1 MTIAFVFDARSWEDP
16 RARWTIGSLAPLLD
30 APWRETLVGSE
41 LPDERVT
48 VFVGDPASAPA
59 DAAVTIPLREWP
71 QLRAASLE
79 RAAVDGA
86 PFAAPCGR
94 LTNGGRE
101 EGLPEEWLPSLWHV
115 LAREEERED
124 ALRDQWGCYSGS
136 FTRLAKIGLLD
147 VPWGN
152 LAAAALRRRLEA
164 WCGRNERTLPG
175 EPRWKGGAPFAV
187 ALSHDVD
194 DVRLRSLKQSIR
206 LLILARSAGSYAARG
221 GLTALGQA
229 LGARL
234 WSGSDPYSCFEDWR
248 DAELSRGFRSTFFV
262 FARPHAAHEYDALYS
277 LEDRVNYD
285 GGFPRVEEMFRSL
298 AARGFEI
305 GLHGSYESWTSEF
318 MLERQRAKLTERL
331 GAPVRSTRQHF
342 LRLDLQRT
350 WDAQEHAGFTTDATL
365 GYNEAVGFRAGIAA
379 PFHPWDDA
387 RNRGRALL
395 ELPLTL
401 MDGALFRG
409 LALSEAE
416 ARATTLAH
424 LETVERSCGLA
435 GLLWHPN
442 VVSDRM
448 YPGWWRCFLAAAD
461 HCVARGAWVTSVGE
475 IAEWWSDRSRRL
487 SGGTDG
493 WR

>member
-1 MTIAFVFDARSWEDP
+1 MTIAFVFDARCWEDP
-16 RARWTIGSLAPLLD
+16 RARWTIACLAPLLD
-30 APWRETLVGSE
+30 APWREALVGSD
-41 LPDERVT
+41 LPDERAV

-59 DAAVTIPLREWP
+59 GTAATIPLREWP
-71 QLRAASLE
+71 ELHAASLE
-79 RAAVDGA
+79 RVTLDHA
-86 PFAAPCGR
+86 PFAAPCGTLTGGTDSR
-94 LTNGGRE
+94 L
-101 EGLPEEWLPSLWHV
+101 PDEWLPSLRHA

-124 ALRDQWGCYSGS
+124 ALRDEWSCYSGR

-147 VPWGN
+147 VPWVN
-152 LAAAALRRRLEA
+152 LAASGLRARLDA
-164 WCGRNERTLPG
+164 WCARHGRTLPR

-206 LLILARSAGSYAARG
+206 LLILARSTGSYAARG
-221 GLTALGQA
+221 GLTALGRT

-234 WSGSDPYSCFEDWR
+234 GSGSDPYACFEQWR
-248 DAELSRGFRSTFFV
+248 DEELSRGFRSTFFV
-262 FARPHAAHEYDALYS
+262 FSRPHTAHEYDALYA
-277 LEDRVNYD
+277 LEDRVPFD

-298 AARGFEI
+298 AGKGFEI

-318 MLERQRAKLTERL
+318 MLERQRAKLGDAM
-331 GAPVRSTRQHF
+331 GAPIRSTRQHF
-342 LRLDLQRT
+342 LRLDVQRT

-379 PFHPWDDA
+379 PFHPWDEA
-387 RNRGRALL
+387 RHRGRALL
-395 ELPLTL
+395 EVPLTL

-409 LALSEAE
+409 LGQSEAD

-424 LETVERSCGLA
+424 LEAVESCGGLA

-442 VVSDRM
+442 AAAEKLF
-448 YPGWWRCFLAAAD
+448 PGWWRCFIAAAN
-461 HCVARGAWVTSVGE
+461 HCAARGAWVTSVGE
-475 IAEWWSDRSRRL
+475 IAGWWSERSRKL
-487 SGGTDG
+487 SGGAPT

>member
-1 MTIAFVFDARSWEDP
+1 MTVAFVFDARSWEEP
-16 RARWTIGSLAPLLD
+16 RARWTIATLAPLLD
-30 APWRETLVGSE
+30 APWRETLAGNE
-41 LPDERVT
+41 LPNEPVV

-59 DAAVTIPLREWP
+59 EAAVTIPLREWP
-71 QLRAASLE
+71 EIRAACLE
-79 RAAVDGA
+79 RAMVEEA
-86 PFAAPCGR
+86 PFAAPGGR
-94 LTNGGRE
+94 VTSGGRE
-101 EGLPEEWLPSLWHV
+101 DGLPEEWLPSLWHV

-136 FTRLAKIGLLD
+136 FTRLRKIGLLD
-147 VPWGN
+147 VPWVN
-152 LAAAALRRRLEA
+152 LAAAALRRRLDA
-164 WCGRNERTLPG
+164 WCARNGRTLTH
-175 EPRWKGGAPFAV
+175 EPRWKDGAPFAV

-194 DVRLRSLKQSIR
+194 DVRLRSVKQAVR

-221 GLTALGQA
+221 GLTALGRA

-234 WSGSDPYSCFEDWR
+234 WSGSDPYSCFERWR
-248 DAELSRGFRSTFFV
+248 DEEILRGFRSTFFV
-262 FARPHAAHEYDALYS
+262 FARPHTAHEYDALYS
-277 LEDRVNYD
+277 LEDRVHFD

-298 AARGFEI
+298 AEKSFEI

-318 MLERQRAKLTERL
+318 MLERQRAKLIEAIRV
-331 GAPVRSTRQHF
+331 PVRSTRQHF

-350 WDAQEHAGFTTDATL
+350 WDAQEHAGFGVDATL

-387 RNRGRALL
+387 RKRGRAFL
-395 ELPLTL
+395 EVPLTL

-409 LALSEAE
+409 LALSEAD

-424 LETVERSCGLA
+424 LEAVERCGGLA

-442 VVSDRM
+442 AAAEKLF
-448 YPGWWRCFLAAAD
+448 PGWWRCFIAAAD
-461 HCVARGAWVTSVGE
+461 HCAARGAWVTSVGE
-475 IAEWWSDRSRRL
+475 IAEWWRDRSRRL
-487 SGGTDG
+487 SGGLDA